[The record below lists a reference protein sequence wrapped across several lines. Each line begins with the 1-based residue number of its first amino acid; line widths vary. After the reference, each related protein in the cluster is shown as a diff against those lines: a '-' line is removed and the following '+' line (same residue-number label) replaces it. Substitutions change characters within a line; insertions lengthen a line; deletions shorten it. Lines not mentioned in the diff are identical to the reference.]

1 MRSNIGVSG
10 CQKAYTKK
18 MQQDDRKR
26 GDLDLD
32 VRDVF
37 LQGEDN
43 ILVAAPM
50 RMMREGSALSS
61 LCDRV
66 YEHLTWIT
74 SLSHLIGT
82 SVLQGTLGSSPLTFK
97 AQPLGYHC
105 YYHPVQD
112 SSKWSSE
119 GGSSCDW
126 LMPSEK
132 GWLRTVT
139 SLLGE
144 SYSSGKNMPDLY

>member
-1 MRSNIGVSG
+1 
-10 CQKAYTKK
+10 

-66 YEHLTWIT
+66 YEHLT
-74 SLSHLIGT
+74 
-82 SVLQGTLGSSPLTFK
+82 
-97 AQPLGYHC
+97 
-105 YYHPVQD
+105 
-112 SSKWSSE
+112 
-119 GGSSCDW
+119 
-126 LMPSEK
+126 
-132 GWLRTVT
+132 
-139 SLLGE
+139 
-144 SYSSGKNMPDLY
+144 